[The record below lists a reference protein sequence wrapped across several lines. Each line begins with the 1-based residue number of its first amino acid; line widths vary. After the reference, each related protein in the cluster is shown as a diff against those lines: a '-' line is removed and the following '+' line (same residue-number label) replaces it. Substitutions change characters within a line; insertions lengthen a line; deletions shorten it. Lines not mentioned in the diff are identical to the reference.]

1 MDEPIEKFEMWAR
14 VDLFGHNQ
22 RVGKLSVTNTGVEIL
37 YRLDI
42 PTPDGFKTE
51 FYGKGAVYSILPVS
65 EDAARLIAQKL
76 GPVAPISQWDLP
88 EQWREAMRVAQAKAL
103 PAPQRGSVVHDD
115 FGASNDP
122 EMFDEPTDDD
132 GGDDDERE
140 E

>member
-1 MDEPIEKFEMWAR
+1 METPIEKFEMWAR

-42 PTPDGFKTE
+42 PTPTGFKTE

-76 GPVAPISQWDLP
+76 GPAEPISQWDLP

-103 PAPQRGSVVHDD
+103 PAPEHTLESAMQHAADQYD
-115 FGASNDP
+115 
-122 EMFDEPTDDD
+122 T
-132 GGDDDERE
+132 GDDDEDDTE
-140 E
+140 DE